1 MHKKEISLFFIYDPN
16 GAKLLTCLRLQ
27 FSHLNKNKFGY
38 GFGKIVHHMCALV
51 TKTETTK
58 VKPNFPTPI
67 AKNQVLTFPFCMVL
81 KSITRKVSIKTF
93 LKM

>member
-38 GFGKIVHHMCALV
+38 GFGKIVHHMCELE
-51 TKTETTK
+51 TKTETTE
-58 VKPNFPTPI
+58 NFLLR
-67 AKNQVLTFPFCMVL
+67 KLNQIFQVQLQ
-81 KSITRKVSIKTF
+81 KIKF
-93 LKM
+93 LLFHFAWFSNQ

>member
-38 GFGKIVHHMCALV
+38 GFGKIVHHMCELV
-51 TKTETTK
+51 TKTETTE
-58 VKPNFPTPI
+58 NFLLR
-67 AKNQVLTFPFCMVL
+67 KLNQIFQVQLQ
-81 KSITRKVSIKTF
+81 KIKF
-93 LKM
+93 LLFHFAWFSNQ